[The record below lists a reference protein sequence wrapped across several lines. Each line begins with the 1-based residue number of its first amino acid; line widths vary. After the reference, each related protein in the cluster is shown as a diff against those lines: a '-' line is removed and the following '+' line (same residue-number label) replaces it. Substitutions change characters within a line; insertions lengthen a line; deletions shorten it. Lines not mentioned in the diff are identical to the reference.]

1 MISINGKRFL
11 GGSVTIVNGRII
23 KGGENGK
30 HQKFDEKKM
39 ADFGFK
45 SDGDGFLYTQNIKDD
60 QFELYFRVN
69 SAKDIET
76 SLVDRMSGEPYT
88 LYLVEDAEGTF
99 VGEVREAYESALNEI
114 AANCC
119 NDTYFTC
126 QQSNRITELIYDKYR
141 DTPEFLWEK
150 FPGHGVFRN
159 PLSRKWYGVI
169 LRVSGEKLDKKLK
182 SEVEVLNIKFIFEI
196 NWAMRGGRVKYQLP
210 PQIIMLRMRKR
221 CERLSK

>member
-1 MISINGKRFL
+1 MDGFVKRIFR
-11 GGSVTIVNGRII
+11 N
-23 KGGENGK
+23 K
-30 HQKFDEKKM
+30 KFDEKKM

-182 SEVEVLNIKFIFEI
+182 SEVEVLNIKLSVEDVQNLLKQRGFYPAYHMNKKSWISILLDDIISDKEI
-196 NWAMRGGRVKYQLP
+196 MALIDKSHKFSAKG
-210 PQIIMLRMRKR
+210 
-221 CERLSK
+221 